1 MNINIICV
9 GKLKEKYLK
18 DAIAEYSKRMSRFCN
33 LKVIEIN
40 EAQLPENYS
49 EAEKDIALNKEGDGI
64 ISALKNSDY
73 IIALCVEGKQ
83 KTSEEFS
90 KLMSQNMVLGKS
102 NFSFVIGG
110 SDGLSE
116 KVKKMA
122 DVRLSFSEMTF
133 PHQLM
138 RVILLEQIYRGFK
151 IMSNEKYHK

>member
-1 MNINIICV
+1 
-9 GKLKEKYLK
+9 
-18 DAIAEYSKRMSRFCN
+18 MSRFCKLN
-33 LKVIEIN
+33 IVEVN

-49 EAEKDIALNKEGDGI
+49 EAEKEIALCKEGEGI

-90 KLMSQNMVLGKS
+90 QMISKNMVLGKS

-110 SDGLSE
+110 SDGLSD
-116 KVKKMA
+116 KVKQMS
-122 DVRLSFSEMTF
+122 DTRLSFSEMTF